1 MYNEALKYY
10 DDNYL
15 PKYKQKEHLFFMQ
28 KNIADKVIYNKIS
41 NEIYII
47 NEQLKAIEKYMIL
60 RYGFIIYNKIKKVKI
75 RT

>member
-10 DDNYL
+10 DENYM
-15 PKYKQKEHLFFMQ
+15 PKYKQRQHLFFMQ
-28 KNIADKVIYNKIS
+28 KNITDKIICNKIS
-41 NEIYII
+41 NEIFII
-47 NEQLKAIEKYMIL
+47 DNQLKSIEKHMIL

>member
-10 DDNYL
+10 DDNYM

-28 KNIADKVIYNKIS
+28 KNIKDGIIYSRIS

-47 NEQLKAIEKYMIL
+47 DEQLKAIEKYMIL